1 MADGNIM
8 ARKTQPT
15 VRAATWPTRRVWAAR
30 VLDEGLKYLRMSER
44 ETGRWMMSVSRTM
57 YARAAQVGGRGRCQA
72 GRENARR
79 SNGLGR
85 ANAPRTSASRT
96 GPSICRSICFRSED
110 CRKRSGRNDEGC
122 CLVGFFPVGQSRS
135 RVRRG
140 CPPRIET
147 PRPRPQL
154 SSCAVH
160 RWSFWTSSPWVPRS
174 PLCHSSDPPVPLHG
188 QPRRRCRRRLRSLL
202 EATHACSAS
211 APECSVCA
219 KPHRRSIRREL
230 PG

>member
-72 GRENARR
+72 GRGNARR

-140 CPPRIET
+140 CPPPDRDAET
-147 PRPRPQL
+147 PPTAVVVHSASLVILDVFPLGPSVPPMSLFRPSRPAPRP
-154 SSCAVH
+154 
-160 RWSFWTSSPWVPRS
+160 TSPPLPPPAAFSP
-174 PLCHSSDPPVPLHG
+174 
-188 QPRRRCRRRLRSLL
+188 
-202 EATHACSAS
+202 
-211 APECSVCA
+211 
-219 KPHRRSIRREL
+219 
-230 PG
+230 

>member
-1 MADGNIM
+1 MSGWSGEMREEATVWGE
-8 ARKTQPT
+8 PT
-15 VRAATWPTRRVWAAR
+15 HRGRVPLA
-30 VLDEGLKYLRMSER
+30 LDPPYVGP
-44 ETGRWMMSVSRTM
+44 SVSDQKT
-57 YARAAQVGGRGRCQA
+57 V
-72 GRENARR
+72 ENGVVETTR
-79 SNGLGR
+79 
-85 ANAPRTSASRT
+85 
-96 GPSICRSICFRSED
+96 
-110 CRKRSGRNDEGC
+110 GC
-122 CLVGFFPVGQSRS
+122 CLVVFFPVGQSRS

-140 CPPRIET
+140 CPPPET

-154 SSCAVH
+154 SSCALH

-211 APECSVCA
+211 APECSVYA